1 MGAHPPTSHAVPAAG
16 EPGNGS
22 ANRSPEGLQAGLKNR
37 HLSMIAIGGVIGA
50 GLFVGSGAGIK
61 AAGPGI
67 LLSYALT
74 GLLVVL
80 VMRMLGEMAAASPTS
95 GSFSAYADR
104 ALGRWAGFTIGWLY
118 WFFWSVVLAV
128 EATAAASI
136 LTGWIPAV
144 PQWAWALLV
153 MIVLTG
159 TNLVSVGS
167 FGEFEFWFAGIKVV
181 AIVIFIVVGALA
193 IFGLPPGQHAVGT
206 ANLLGHGGFLP
217 KGPGAILSGML
228 LVVFSFMGSE
238 IVTLAA
244 SESPNPVAAVR
255 KAVNSVIWRIALFYI
270 GSIAVI
276 VTLLPWDDP
285 EVTKSPYVAVLKSL
299 HIPGVDVVMDVVV
312 LTAVLSCLNSG
323 LYTASRMAFS
333 LGERGDAP
341 KAFATVNKGGVP
353 AVAIWASVAFGFI
366 ATIFSYTSKDTIF
379 QFLLNSSGA
388 VALFVWLVICF
399 SQLRMR
405 RTIEREMPERLTVR
419 MWLYPWLTYATIA
432 LIVFVVGYMFYD
444 KDGREQMVLSVV
456 AAAVVLVAGL
466 VLQKR
471 RPRAAAGQLPG
482 GGQRAHRQGDLDGV
496 ADQERHHADGDGL
509 AEGHAGAQREVGDA
523 DRVDHGVAGDHRGGG
538 AEHPAVAAA
547 AGQCAHGGGG
557 EQHAEDVAEGGPAGA
572 RGAAREPRHA
582 GHAEQGVERQR
593 QQPAAGAERGAHQEG
608 GEGLGGDRDRGAGDR
623 DRDLGR
629 DAGDH
634 GAAGDQRR
642 VADAGAGAGV
652 GGGRQQ
658 VGEDRSG
665 QEGGGGCAHQGTPR
679 V

>member
-1 MGAHPPTSHAVPAAG
+1 MGADP
-16 EPGNGS
+16 
-22 ANRSPEGLQAGLKNR
+22 PEGLQAGLKNR

-50 GLFVGSGAGIK
+50 GLFVGSGAGIA

-67 LLSYALT
+67 LISYALT

-80 VMRMLGEMAAASPTS
+80 VMRMLGEMAAASPVS

-136 LTGWIPAV
+136 LTGWVPAV

-159 TNLVSVGS
+159 TNLISVGS

-181 AIVIFIVVGALA
+181 AIVVFLVVGALA
-193 IFGLPPGQHAVGT
+193 IFGLPPGDHAVGLS
-206 ANLLGHGGFLP
+206 NLTGHGGFLP
-217 KGPGAILSGML
+217 HGPGAILSGML

-244 SESPNPVAAVR
+244 SESPNPVTAVR
-255 KAVNSVIWRIALFYI
+255 KAVTSVIWRIALFYI

-276 VTLLPWDDP
+276 VTLLPWNDRA
-285 EVTKSPYVAVLKSL
+285 VSQSPYVAVLTSL
-299 HIPGVDVVMDVVV
+299 NIPYAGTVMDVVV

-341 KAFATVNKGGVP
+341 KSFATVNRGGVP

-379 QFLLNSSGA
+379 EFLLNSSGA

-405 RTIEREMPERLTVR
+405 RVIERETPERLTVR
-419 MWLYPWLTYATIA
+419 MWLYPWLTYATIG
-432 LIVFVVGYMFYD
+432 LILFVVGYMFYAPA
-444 KDGREQMVLSVV
+444 GRKQMVLSVV
-456 AAAVVLVAGL
+456 AAVVVLAV
-466 VLQKR
+466 
-471 RPRAAAGQLPG
+471 
-482 GGQRAHRQGDLDGV
+482 
-496 ADQERHHADGDGL
+496 GL
-509 AEGHAGAQREVGDA
+509 ALER
-523 DRVDHGVAGDHRGGG
+523 RR
-538 AEHPAVAAA
+538 
-547 AGQCAHGGGG
+547 
-557 EQHAEDVAEGGPAGA
+557 A
-572 RGAAREPRHA
+572 R
-582 GHAEQGVERQR
+582 
-593 QQPAAGAERGAHQEG
+593 
-608 GEGLGGDRDRGAGDR
+608 
-623 DRDLGR
+623 
-629 DAGDH
+629 
-634 GAAGDQRR
+634 AAGDGAPLSKDEAQR
-642 VADAGAGAGV
+642 V
-652 GGGRQQ
+652 
-658 VGEDRSG
+658 
-665 QEGGGGCAHQGTPR
+665 
-679 V
+679 